1 MNMPGFRF
9 YRMPFTLLTLLCVC
23 ATGLLFKSSVWL
35 TAGNAQTQ
43 TTIAVENKNFT
54 RGQTDEVKITL
65 NALGTENTISFSLE
79 FDPLQL
85 VFVKAELDSA
95 AKSSDGDT
103 ATLNLNPAL
112 AASGKIGIGLT
123 LPSGKVFAPGA
134 LPLVKVTL
142 TARTDATAL
151 NTPLLFGN
159 EPTVQEIFDTS
170 ATPFACHVHT
180 KRNPNS
186 TQYNQ
191 LQLDSDSETDSNSNA
206 RTESQNE
213 FENRSQFLRP

>member
-1 MNMPGFRF
+1 
-9 YRMPFTLLTLLCVC
+9 MPFTLLTLLCVC
-23 ATGLLFKSSVWL
+23 ATGLLFKSGVWL

-43 TTIAVENKNFT
+43 TTITAENKNFN

-95 AKSSDGDT
+95 AKSSDGDP

-134 LPLVKVTL
+134 LTLVKVTL

-151 NTPLLFGN
+151 TTPLLFGN
-159 EPTVQEIFDTS
+159 EPTVQEILNTS
-170 ATPFACHVHT
+170 A
-180 KRNPNS
+180 NPLPV
-186 TQYNQ
+186 T
-191 LQLDSDSETDSNSNA
+191 
-206 RTESQNE
+206 
-213 FENRSQFLRP
+213 